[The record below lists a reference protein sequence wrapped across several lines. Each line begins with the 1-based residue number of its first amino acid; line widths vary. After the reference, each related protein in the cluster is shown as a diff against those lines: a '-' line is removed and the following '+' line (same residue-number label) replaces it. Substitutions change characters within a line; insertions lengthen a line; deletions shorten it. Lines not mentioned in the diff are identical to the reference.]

1 MPEVVEARLGDEAGA
16 LILRTDDHPEARGR
30 QPQPGD
36 QEWTLSL
43 VLEDGRTLVLHLGRR
58 THAFL
63 RQMLLQ
69 EMRDDEQCVP
79 PGQSTPLDVAEGEEA
94 EEEGAA

>member
-16 LILRTDDHPEARGR
+16 LILRTDDHPEAGR
-30 QPQPGD
+30 P
-36 QEWTLSL
+36 L
-43 VLEDGRTLVLHLGRR
+43 VLRLGRR

>member
-1 MPEVVEARLGDEAGA
+1 MPEVVGARAGDEADA

-43 VLEDGRTLVLHLGRR
+43 VLEDGRPLVLHLGRR

-69 EMRDDEQCVP
+69 EMKDDEQCLP
-79 PGQSTPLDVAEGEEA
+79 PGQSTPLPPEAGEGE
-94 EEEGAA
+94 AAGPS